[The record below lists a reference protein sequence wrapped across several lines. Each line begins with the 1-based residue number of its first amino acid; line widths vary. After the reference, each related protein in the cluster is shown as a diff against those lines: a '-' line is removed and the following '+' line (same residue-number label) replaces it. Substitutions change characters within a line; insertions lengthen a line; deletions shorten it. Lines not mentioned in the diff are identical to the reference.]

1 MNFEEVLVTVGE
13 FCKALGDEN
22 YLSIDPMFTDPENG
36 DLTLKES
43 GPAKD
48 AGTMGLDLGISP
60 VQPFLM
66 VGWNENQ
73 TLFDNVL
80 AGDVPVSST
89 EVGTHA
95 IVVELNRTTR
105 QELVVT
111 VKCVAGNAKEDS
123 DINVKKTITLA
134 PDEKKKLFNVTVKLS
149 EMIFDQL
156 VAFKIV
162 SVTSGEIGLV
172 TYMSF
177 AQ

>member
-1 MNFEEVLVTVGE
+1 
-13 FCKALGDEN
+13 
-22 YLSIDPMFTDPENG
+22 
-36 DLTLKES
+36 
-43 GPAKD
+43 
-48 AGTMGLDLGISP
+48 
-60 VQPFLM
+60 M

-89 EVGTHA
+89 EVGMHA

-105 QELVVT
+105 QEMVVT

-177 AQ
+177 A